1 MSSFNAEFRVEDG
14 QAKQSIKELKKGIK
28 GLTEAFEEAEI
39 GGKDFIE
46 AASGLSGL
54 QKELKDARSEI
65 VNIDKAYGDLNKALD
80 SLGGAYDKA
89 GRDAQ
94 DYHNKLLGLA
104 QDSFKQE
111 DRLRDKNFRAEVD
124 DFNRRLKLASVAAA
138 KMSAQQR
145 AIMEFRSGMGAKD
158 AIPEI
163 ASSIRGTA
171 QQFGSPEYFNA
182 LNEDLKR
189 AINEGRRLDAEI
201 EQAANSR
208 QQAMA
213 NFRSGMGA
221 RGAIPSVASPVRGT
235 AQQFGSPEYFDALN
249 RNLEK
254 AINEGRQLDAEI
266 TQAADSRQQ
275 AIANFRSGMGTKGA
289 IPAVASSVQG
299 TPQQFGSP
307 AYFDAL
313 NKDLKRAIDEGRQ
326 LDAEIKRAAESR
338 EQAIMEFRSGMGAK
352 GAIPA
357 VASPIR
363 GGAQQFGSPAYFD
376 KLNEDLERAIAE
388 GTRLDAEIRQAA
400 KQRQNAI
407 NEFRA
412 AMGERGAISG
422 TASPIGGAF
431 NIEGSPLHEQIGS
444 LAKLDRQL
452 TSLREKAR
460 LIAPDTKEWRVLNN
474 EILKTETSINKIN
487 KKQSGGPSAKSRLGA
502 AGGAFLYGGGMGGGV
517 GSAVG
522 GVVGGLMGGPGPAF
536 AGAAIGQ
543 VVDNLGT
550 ALAGITSQASALQ
563 KMQRGLAMASV
574 DAKDFAEA
582 QAAVGAMSQKLLM
595 PLEQT
600 TKYFAQL
607 RANTKEYN
615 LSVAD
620 TKEILEGTALAIMAT
635 GGNAEDLDGA
645 MRAVVQIMSKGG
657 VQAEELRGQLGER
670 FPGAV
675 VKFAQA
681 NKMSFEELQAGL
693 EAGTIGIR
701 EFINFAKE
709 NYTDYAKFSEQLA
722 TAPEYAGQRLKMAL
736 EQISLEV
743 GSLFGPV
750 GADIQDVLTET
761 INGIAQ
767 FIKDNRAYLRQM
779 ISDFSSIVGP
789 IAKIFMQLMK
799 VIASFSIQVGTIFQS
814 LFSSIRQS
822 LGMANLGEAK
832 ARLDRATKPAA
843 GASKSSRNRPGGGGA
858 SRKYSQAL
866 AAYQALGGDAAWTKA
881 NAPAQPSN
889 LTFGGAG
896 AGMSIDRAARGGA
909 KAKKAKELQDYIR
922 NEQDF
927 MRQLAQIAQNRLEI
941 TMGLSN
947 EELNILKSQA
957 EFRASNA
964 INEQQYLEGQR
975 NAAEYSVATRDQYLK
990 DIKERY
996 DNEKT
1001 LIQQQF
1007 DQSVYAP
1014 FLALER
1020 QLIGENEDLAAS
1032 LDALKQGRLELTVEE
1047 RIGLQ
1052 VSKELRA
1059 LEAAG
1064 LAITPEII
1072 QSIKDKAK
1080 AQDALNQSL
1089 SYGKTMLALQNQL
1102 DLARILDPRAERRA
1116 QIRQEN
1122 PKLSNAQVENQA
1134 ALEEQVAAA
1143 AKSRDQL
1150 RSIASSIGDSFGEA
1164 FKGII
1169 TGSMTAQEALAGMFQ
1184 RIADSFADMAA
1195 QMIADYMRM
1204 QALGLLNTIFSALA
1218 PALGAGLSS
1227 GFSAGTSSAIDT
1239 GAGGWASAFSTPLK
1253 FANGG
1258 IAPGSFQAFANGG
1271 MVTGPTLGLVG
1282 EGRYNE
1288 AIIPLPD
1295 GKSVPV
1301 QLSGGAGGN
1310 AAPISTSIVVN
1321 VKNGQAESQMSGN
1334 QGNQLARELEGA
1346 VRQVILKES
1355 RPGGLISSSR

>member
-1 MSSFNAEFRVEDG
+1 MAEYNINFSTNASKAAREISRVNKELTAVIEVGKSIKLNLDTSSLSRSINVTFKTLNKEIDKIQTRLSKLQVGGGAFRSTAAALGYREGQRERGELIAQPLRLRG
-14 QAKQSIKELKKGIK
+14 QAQS
-28 GLTEAFEEAEI
+28 FEQ
-39 GGKDFIE
+39 G
-46 AASGLSGL
+46 SNVRL
-54 QKELKDARSEI
+54 QKELRALQIEASQVAPNTIDWVKFQQEIAKINLQLQRADKLADNIQLRENLGAFAPNSLARMEAKLTI
-65 VNIDKAYGDLNKALD
+65 LRNKA
-80 SLGGAYDKA
+80 
-89 GRDAQ
+89 
-94 DYHNKLLGLA
+94 
-104 QDSFKQE
+104 
-111 DRLRDKNFRAEVD
+111 
-124 DFNRRLKLASVAAA
+124 
-138 KMSAQQR
+138 
-145 AIMEFRSGMGAKD
+145 
-158 AIPEI
+158 
-163 ASSIRGTA
+163 
-171 QQFGSPEYFNA
+171 
-182 LNEDLKR
+182 
-189 AINEGRRLDAEI
+189 
-201 EQAANSR
+201 
-208 QQAMA
+208 
-213 NFRSGMGA
+213 
-221 RGAIPSVASPVRGT
+221 
-235 AQQFGSPEYFDALN
+235 
-249 RNLEK
+249 
-254 AINEGRQLDAEI
+254 
-266 TQAADSRQQ
+266 
-275 AIANFRSGMGTKGA
+275 
-289 IPAVASSVQG
+289 
-299 TPQQFGSP
+299 
-307 AYFDAL
+307 
-313 NKDLKRAIDEGRQ
+313 
-326 LDAEIKRAAESR
+326 R
-338 EQAIMEFRSGMGAK
+338 E
-352 GAIPA
+352 
-357 VASPIR
+357 
-363 GGAQQFGSPAYFD
+363 
-376 KLNEDLERAIAE
+376 
-388 GTRLDAEIRQAA
+388 
-400 KQRQNAI
+400 
-407 NEFRA
+407 
-412 AMGERGAISG
+412 
-422 TASPIGGAF
+422 
-431 NIEGSPLHEQIGS
+431 
-444 LAKLDRQL
+444 
-452 TSLREKAR
+452 
-460 LIAPDTKEWRVLNN
+460 IAPDDRQWKQ
-474 EILKTETSINKIN
+474 INKEIQQLDKGIAKVN
-487 KKQSGGPSAKSRLGA
+487 KKPMTMGQRAGA
-502 AGGAFLYGGGMGGGV
+502 AGGAYLYGGGMGGGA
-517 GSAVG
+517 GSALGGIAGGLAG
-522 GVVGGLMGGPGPAF
+522 GVPGAF

-543 VVDNLGT
+543 VADNLGT

-620 TKEILEGTALAIMAT
+620 TKEILEGTVLAIMAT
-635 GGNAEDLDGA
+635 GGSAEDLDGA

-701 EFINFAKE
+701 EFINFAKK

-858 SRKYSQAL
+858 SREYSQAL

-964 INEQQYLEGQR
+964 INEQQYLEDQR

-1116 QIRQEN
+1116 QIKQET
-1122 PKLSNAQVENQA
+1122 PGLSDAQVESQA

-1150 RSIASSIGDSFGEA
+1150 RSIASSIGDAFGTA

-1169 TGSMTAQEALAGMFQ
+1169 TGTSSVREALAGMFQ
-1184 RIADSFADMAA
+1184 SIADSFADMVA
-1195 QMIADYMRM
+1195 QIIAEWLKAQLIEGIM
-1204 QALGLLNTIFSALA
+1204 NIFSMFSPGFGTGIA
-1218 PALGAGLSS
+1218 PGPVAK
-1227 GFSAGTSSAIDT
+1227 SAGVK
-1239 GAGGWASAFSTPLK
+1239 FSPTKMGPA

-1258 IAPGSFQAFANGG
+1258 IAYGGFTAFANGG
-1271 MVTGPTLGLVG
+1271 MVTGPTMGLVG

-1288 AIIPLPD
+1288 AIVPLPD
-1295 GKSVPV
+1295 GKSIPV
-1301 QLSGGAGGN
+1301 DLGGATGSQ
-1310 AAPISTSIVVN
+1310 ITSNIVVN
-1321 VKNGQAESQMSGN
+1321 VSSDGKTSSSGA
-1334 QGNQLARELEGA
+1334 GSDSAGLGRKLEGA
-1346 VRQVILKES
+1346 VKQVIIGEL
-1355 RPGGLISSSR
+1355 RPGGLLASKK